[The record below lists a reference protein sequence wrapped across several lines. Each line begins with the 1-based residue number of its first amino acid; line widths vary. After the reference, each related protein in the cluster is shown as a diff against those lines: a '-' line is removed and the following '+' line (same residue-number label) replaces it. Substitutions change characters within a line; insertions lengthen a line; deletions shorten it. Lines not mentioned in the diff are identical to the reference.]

1 MADLEAMGAAL
12 EVAVPVVDS
21 KNARGEA
28 MHRKAAL
35 VSEMVTRTR
44 RALGD
49 RLESIVLY
57 GPEVHGDAYREI
69 EQLNLLLVLRD
80 LEPQTLRLLGDPVYF
95 WLKRAQPWPRLF
107 TLELMRD
114 SLDVFPIEFLDI
126 SRHHRI
132 VFGSDPLAGFA
143 PDPTH
148 LRIQCERELREKLM
162 RLREGY
168 VESRG
173 ATRSLRKLLSASFA
187 SFAPVWRGCLH
198 LLAVDV
204 PLHDTEVAEALCRQ
218 LGLEFAPF
226 AEIAR
231 IAGGTSRAD
240 VEEAYA
246 LYERELARLI
256 TRIDR
261 WTVDR
266 EGESS

>member
-1 MADLEAMGAAL
+1 MAAVL

-21 KNARGEA
+21 ESFRGEA
-28 MHRKAAL
+28 MHRNAAL
-35 VSEMVTRTR
+35 VSEMVARTSR
-44 RALGD
+44 VLGD
-49 RLESIVLY
+49 RLDSIVLY

-80 LEPQTLRLLGDPVYF
+80 LEPQTLRLLGDPVSF

-107 TLELMRD
+107 TLDLMRD

-126 SRHHRI
+126 TRHHRV
-132 VFGSDPLAGFA
+132 VFGHDPFAGFV

-173 ATRSLRKLLSASFA
+173 VARTLRKLLSASFA

-198 LLAVDV
+198 LLAVEV
-204 PLHDTEVAEALCRQ
+204 PLHDTEVAEALCRR
-218 LGLEFAPF
+218 LELEFAPF

-231 IAGGTSRAD
+231 IASGSSRAD
-240 VEEAYA
+240 IEEAYVR
-246 LYERELARLI
+246 YDRELTQVIA
-256 TRIDR
+256 RIDR
-261 WTVDR
+261 WAVDR